1 MKIIGID
8 PGSRITGY
16 GVIDKNDSGIHFVTC
31 GVVRSS
37 PKRSFPERLKELYDG
52 LCQVIEKFRPEYA
65 SVEDIF
71 FARNPSSA
79 LKLGQ
84 ARGALI
90 IAAMEK
96 GLIVREFS
104 SKQVKQTVA
113 GYGQASKAQIQ
124 HMVRIL
130 LNLTSSPSE
139 DAADALAN
147 ALCLATH
154 IDTY

>member
-16 GVIDKNDSGIHFVTC
+16 GVIDKNSSGLQFVTC
-31 GVVRSS
+31 GVVKSS
-37 PKRSFPERLKELYDG
+37 PKIPFPERLKELHDG
-52 LCQVIEKFRPEYA
+52 LCQVIEKFNPQYA

-84 ARGALI
+84 VRGALI
-90 IAAMEK
+90 IAAM
-96 GLIVREFS
+96 GNDLIVKEFTA
-104 SKQVKQTVA
+104 KQVKQTVA
-113 GYGQASKAQIQ
+113 GYGQASKSQIQ
-124 HMVRIL
+124 HMVRVT

-154 IDTY
+154 LDTY

>member
-1 MKIIGID
+1 
-8 PGSRITGY
+8 
-16 GVIDKNDSGIHFVTC
+16 
-31 GVVRSS
+31 
-37 PKRSFPERLKELYDG
+37 
-52 LCQVIEKFRPEYA
+52 
-65 SVEDIF
+65 
-71 FARNPSSA
+71 

-90 IAAMEK
+90 IAALGH
-96 GLIVREFS
+96 GLIVKEFS
-104 SKQVKQTVA
+104 AKQVKQTVA

-154 IDTY
+154 LDTY